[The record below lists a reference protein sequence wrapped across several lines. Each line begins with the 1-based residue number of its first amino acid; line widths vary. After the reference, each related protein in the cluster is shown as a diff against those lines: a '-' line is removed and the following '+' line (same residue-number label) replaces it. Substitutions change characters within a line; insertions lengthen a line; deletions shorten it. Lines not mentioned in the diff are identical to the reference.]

1 MSFSYP
7 TSKSRLFL
15 ILLALAASS
24 LLAFLLQGIYQVVR
38 SSFCPQEGCE
48 RHESSSLT
56 LPTVQSQPPAKC
68 TATSLLLARGSE
80 KRIRDKILLLG
91 SQNSIAE
98 YVLPLMQLAGYDSS
112 LSNSSSTRQGLS
124 AAKYGYPI
132 SVSSPDVRLLLFK
145 IGLADVV
152 VISPDKL
159 QSHLDKVHVKYL
171 FRLQPYKSRLKLPA
185 IPASIGMS
193 EDSEVLSAYIVKNAS
208 LFNRKSYSC
217 L

>member
-1 MSFSYP
+1 
-7 TSKSRLFL
+7 
-15 ILLALAASS
+15 
-24 LLAFLLQGIYQVVR
+24 V
-38 SSFCPQEGCE
+38 
-48 RHESSSLT
+48 
-56 LPTVQSQPPAKC
+56 
-68 TATSLLLARGSE
+68 
-80 KRIRDKILLLG
+80 
-91 SQNSIAE
+91 
-98 YVLPLMQLAGYDSS
+98 
-112 LSNSSSTRQGLS
+112 
-124 AAKYGYPI
+124 KYGYPI
-132 SVSSPDVRLLLFK
+132 SVASPDVRLLLFK

-159 QSHLDKVHVKYL
+159 QSPLDKVHVKYL